1 MSEPYGAMSFLL
13 LVSMSLCATFGELE
27 VLRLW
32 GSGFCWVCVKPLI
45 GSVLTMDW
53 GCYKWS
59 RDIIQALIGAQL
71 VGMCLS
77 EHIFTSEFTTETPRP
92 ETDAAR
98 QGGIAQAGLHLR
110 SRDKQNSSMSE
121 CPAQWRSFP
130 HHLDTRNSLCMWIP
144 FSRALLF
151 LRFVGF
157 DRILRCANQCLSINV
172 DRCSSS
178 TSRIRTTLA
187 LSSLTNASSFIKIR
201 TYLIFCQSQKIFV
214 LSSLKRGLQK

>member
-1 MSEPYGAMSFLL
+1 MEPKFLLNSIAPIEDDCFRFVRTIKWYLLDTLMRHSLRKGSKRCWQMTVDRKGEFDGMSEPYGAMSFLL
-13 LVSMSLCATFGELE
+13 LVFMSLSLRDWATFGKLG

-45 GSVLTMDW
+45 GSVLTMDR

-130 HHLDTRNSLCMWIP
+130 HHL
-144 FSRALLF
+144 
-151 LRFVGF
+151 
-157 DRILRCANQCLSINV
+157 
-172 DRCSSS
+172 
-178 TSRIRTTLA
+178 
-187 LSSLTNASSFIKIR
+187 
-201 TYLIFCQSQKIFV
+201 
-214 LSSLKRGLQK
+214 

>member
-1 MSEPYGAMSFLL
+1 
-13 LVSMSLCATFGELE
+13 
-27 VLRLW
+27 
-32 GSGFCWVCVKPLI
+32 
-45 GSVLTMDW
+45 MDR

-130 HHLDTRNSLCMWIP
+130 HHLYVIPYAYVNTFFSSLFVLIVP
-144 FSRALLF
+144 
-151 LRFVGF
+151 FVGF
-157 DRILRCANQCLSINV
+157 DRSKGVLISVCLLMWTDAQVPESEQ
-172 DRCSSS
+172 
-178 TSRIRTTLA
+178 L
-187 LSSLTNASSFIKIR
+187 
-201 TYLIFCQSQKIFV
+201 
-214 LSSLKRGLQK
+214 